1 MHLSKRITGCEVAR
15 LPACKVRPGTEKH
28 VSSCRPTIVRPEPVH
43 DDDDSVFGLVSEPP
57 GASAAPA
64 PARSDLSKVVLPP
77 GEGLYFAAPPLE
89 SIDDGAV
96 LHMHWNTSSVF
107 GHVALLDPT
116 NELLWATLRGDP
128 RPKIIVFVPAEDRQ
142 RVLSLVLAVA
152 RTLTSRLK
160 FGIADGCGSPLLALR
175 RISLGWVEPPT
186 HFCLCRAVEEWAP
199 ALNNF
204 GVDRAVA
211 REAAVAVATNADPKL
226 KQVGGE
232 TGAELDGESLLRFAE
247 AVAGEAAGGAPEPEK
262 KKKPKKKKKKAKE
275 AKGKQE
281 L

>member
-1 MHLSKRITGCEVAR
+1 MSWMHLSKRITGCEVAR

-28 VSSCRPTIVRPEPVH
+28 VSSCRPKIVRPEPVH

-175 RISLGWVEPPT
+175 RICLG
-186 HFCLCRAVEEWAP
+186 
-199 ALNNF
+199 
-204 GVDRAVA
+204 
-211 REAAVAVATNADPKL
+211 
-226 KQVGGE
+226 
-232 TGAELDGESLLRFAE
+232 
-247 AVAGEAAGGAPEPEK
+247 
-262 KKKPKKKKKKAKE
+262 
-275 AKGKQE
+275 
-281 L
+281 